1 MRVLLDQELLTM
13 REAQKVLK
21 INRCELEH
29 LCQTGKLKVSGI
41 GAQRKIDGRS
51 LKRLLSISG
60 QGSFEP
66 QNHRQQPGVKAST
79 YEQAVIGEW
88 T

>member
-13 REAQKVLK
+13 REAQQVLK

-29 LCQTGKLKVSGI
+29 LLQTGKLKVSGV
-41 GAQRKIDGRS
+41 GAQRKIDARS
-51 LKRLLSISG
+51 LKRLL
-60 QGSFEP
+60 
-66 QNHRQQPGVKAST
+66 AST
-79 YEQAVIGEW
+79 NSQSSRDRDSRQPSAINATPYEQAVIGEW